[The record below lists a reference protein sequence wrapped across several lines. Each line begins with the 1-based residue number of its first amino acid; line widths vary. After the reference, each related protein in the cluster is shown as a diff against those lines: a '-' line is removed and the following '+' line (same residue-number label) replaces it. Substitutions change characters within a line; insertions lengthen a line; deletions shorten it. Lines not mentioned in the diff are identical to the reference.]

1 MWHVW
6 RISPEVALLSPSHL
20 NPHNPPV
27 ITAHHSP
34 HSMTRYLL
42 SICYVPGTGLG
53 SGATVDEQ
61 MAGSLRSW
69 RLYLP
74 LGLSLCSCVS
84 VLRLCWCQGQCILL
98 RPLGPHTA
106 KEPLKRSCCWRV
118 RHPCHRVICVLPL
131 NPPRR
136 TVVAHSAFHT
146 ASLLSVLPASRVGR
160 NGWQGDL
167 ESPCSNESGCSS

>member
-1 MWHVW
+1 MW
-6 RISPEVALLSPSHL
+6 RTSPEVALLSPSHL

-53 SGATVDEQ
+53 SGETVDEQ

-74 LGLSLCSCVS
+74 LGSSLCSCVS
-84 VLRLCWCQGQCILL
+84 VLRLCRCQGQCILL
-98 RPLGPHTA
+98 RPLGP
-106 KEPLKRSCCWRV
+106 P
-118 RHPCHRVICVLPL
+118 HPKG
-131 NPPRR
+131 
-136 TVVAHSAFHT
+136 AFEGELLLESE
-146 ASLLSVLPASRVGR
+146 ASLPSRYLCAPSKPTAEDSGSSQRLPHCQPLVCFTSIQSGSKWLARGFRVTVFK
-160 NGWQGDL
+160 
-167 ESPCSNESGCSS
+167 